1 MSNPHP
7 DDFVPED
14 DAIIGKALKG
24 SLAAVI
30 VIAAAA
36 GGIYLM
42 QLEEEQPEVVLEKT
56 VGEIVDKVTD
66 EAVLPAVS
74 FADIT
79 ESAGIDFVH
88 F

>member
-24 SLAAVI
+24 SPAAVI

-42 QLEEEQPEVVLEKT
+42 QLEDEQPDGADRGREPRLPDRL
-56 VGEIVDKVTD
+56 GEQ
-66 EAVLPAVS
+66 PADHLG
-74 FADIT
+74 AP
-79 ESAGIDFVH
+79 SA
-88 F
+88 